1 MSGAVDGR
9 LSRHPLRRESFYGRV
24 PGPQVV
30 AVGVG
35 GFEAGPL
42 RLGDGSGAS
51 ATPGPFRSRVV
62 QQPAVAPPQQQAGG
76 LHSFAAS
83 HSRSSSWNPAA
94 FTRSTTEYLSVA
106 LSGHRQLSTPRPVLH
121 TIG

>member
-1 MSGAVDGR
+1 MAPPLEGDGLAVLGGAMWAVVQELAIAGR
-9 LSRHPLRRESFYGRV
+9 
-24 PGPQVV
+24 
-30 AVGVG
+30 
-35 GFEAGPL
+35 FEAGPL
-42 RLGDGSGAS
+42 RLGDGPGAA